1 MNGHRPFAPV
11 WSGQESAHHVEG
23 VHEMDEWPIPA
34 IRQVRR
40 KRGGEAFGTAFR
52 IENGQTRDVVLD
64 PAKQGALTRSGN
76 ATDYQEDGTG
86 VAPGRMCQA
95 GDRRS

>member
-11 WSGQESAHHVEG
+11 RSGQEGAHHVEG
-23 VHEMDEWPIPA
+23 VHEMDQWPIPA
-34 IRQVRR
+34 IRQARR
-40 KRGGEAFGTAFR
+40 KRGGEAFGPALR

-76 ATDYQEDGTG
+76 ATGHQEDGTG
-86 VAPGRMCQA
+86 VAPGRVSRV